1 MYRVLGVRVDAVQI
15 PGVIARM
22 EEWIAAR
29 DRCRFIAV
37 IDMHSVMEAWH
48 AASFKKMLQ
57 AADLAVPDG
66 YPLVWLEAQGIS
78 DEAAG
83 RWAGV
88 DGTVLRKHGG
98 QRVPAFFLWGC
109 AGSCGR
115 VGCAICAALPGT
127 ARGGGD
133 LSAVPCADGGRG

>member
-48 AASFKKMLQ
+48 AASFKNL
-57 AADLAVPDG
+57 
-66 YPLVWLEAQGIS
+66 
-78 DEAAG
+78 
-83 RWAGV
+83 
-88 DGTVLRKHGG
+88 
-98 QRVPAFFLWGC
+98 
-109 AGSCGR
+109 
-115 VGCAICAALPGT
+115 ALPMLLPGIT
-127 ARGGGD
+127 LSTSDSDFAPIKQMQLMKFDGKTWKLYGD
-133 LSAVPCADGGRG
+133 VISGSGF